1 MDNEAHRAYLVR
13 EARTTYTAGRER
25 PAPGSLPGAKG
36 GSPQAV
42 EATLAS
48 ISEE

>member
-36 GSPQAV
+36 GFAPGSRGDAG
-42 EATLAS
+42 EYL
-48 ISEE
+48 